1 MDDVDRKILRLLKGD
16 ARASFVDLAKVLG
29 TSEGTVRAR
38 VKRLQEDGIVR
49 RFTIQTA
56 GSNVKALVEVRI
68 ETNIATGK
76 LAGEIAG
83 WDGVERVWEVA
94 GEYDVVVIVDV
105 ESTAALNEIIDRI
118 RQFPGTQS
126 TRSRLILKES

>member
-1 MDDVDRKILRLLKGD
+1 MDDVDRKLLRLLKGD

-49 RFTIQTA
+49 RFTVQTA

-76 LAGEIAG
+76 LAAEIAG
-83 WDGVERVWEVA
+83 WEGVERVWEVA

>member
-1 MDDVDRKILRLLKGD
+1 MDDVDRKLLRLLKGD

-76 LAGEIAG
+76 LAAEIAG

>member
-1 MDDVDRKILRLLKGD
+1 MDDVDRKLLRLLKGD

-38 VKRLQEDGIVR
+38 VKRLQEDGVIR
-49 RFTIQTA
+49 RFTVQTA

-76 LAGEIAG
+76 LAGDIAG

>member
-1 MDDVDRKILRLLKGD
+1 MDDVDRKLLRLLKGD

-49 RFTIQTA
+49 RFTVQTA

-76 LAGEIAG
+76 LAGDIAS
-83 WDGVERVWEVA
+83 WEGVERVWEVA

>member
-1 MDDVDRKILRLLKGD
+1 MDDVDRKLLRLLKGD

-38 VKRLQEDGIVR
+38 VKRLQEDGVIR
-49 RFTIQTA
+49 RFTVQTA

-76 LAGEIAG
+76 LAGDIAQ
-83 WDGVERVWEVA
+83 WEGVERVWEVA